1 MNLHLEGRV
10 VLLVGGVV
18 AAECVRRLVVEVLDR
33 VVVSYRVG
41 DLAAGGPSLRHHLF
55 TGEADAV
62 GRDACHDFGERIDSA
77 ALIASCELSSY
88 LGAFVGHVQFR
99 IIPG

>member
-1 MNLHLEGRV
+1 MPTVRTYSLNLHLEGRV

-41 DLAAGGPSLRHHLF
+41 DLAAGGPSLCTTSLRAKPMPL
-55 TGEADAV
+55 V
-62 GRDACHDFGERIDSA
+62 GTPVTISENA
-77 ALIASCELSSY
+77 
-88 LGAFVGHVQFR
+88 
-99 IIPG
+99 